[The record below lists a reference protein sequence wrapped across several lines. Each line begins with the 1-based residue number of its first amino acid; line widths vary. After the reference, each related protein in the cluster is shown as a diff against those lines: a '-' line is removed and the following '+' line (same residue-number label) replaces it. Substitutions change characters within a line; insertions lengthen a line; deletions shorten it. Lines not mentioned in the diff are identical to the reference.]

1 MIEIKSQ
8 ALGAGIGFRDA
19 ISADIYRHADEIDF
33 VEIVAD
39 HFLNGDKRRE
49 ATLDLLC
56 EHFVVIPHAL
66 NLSLGSAEGLDE
78 AYLEKLATLVAR
90 INPPWWSE
98 HIAFTRAGGVEIGH
112 LTPLPFAQESIDA
125 MARNVEMAREMIG
138 PPLILENISYAM
150 EIPGGTMTEP
160 EFVRRVLD
168 ATDCGLL
175 LDVANL
181 HANAMNHGGSAE
193 KALAALPLE
202 RVVQMHFAGG
212 NWLGEEWVDSHA
224 TATAP
229 AVWELLE
236 TAVKMS
242 GVRGILLERDE
253 GYPPFGELLGE
264 LCRARDI
271 GRRCGRWN

>member
-1 MIEIKSQ
+1 MTVVNAK
-8 ALGAGIGFRDA
+8 ALGAGIGYRDA
-19 ISADIYRHADEIDF
+19 IAGDIYRHADEIDF

-39 HFLNGDKRRE
+39 HFLGGDDHRR

-56 EHFVVIPHAL
+56 EHFVVIPHAV

-78 AYLEKLATLVAR
+78 AYLEELAALVAR

-98 HIAFTRAGGVEIGH
+98 HIAFTRAGGVNIGH

-125 MARNVEMAREMIG
+125 IARNVASAREMIG
-138 PPLILENISYAM
+138 PPLILENISYTM
-150 EIPGGTMTEP
+150 EIPGGTMGEA

-168 ATDCGLL
+168 ATGCGLL
-175 LDVANL
+175 LDVANV
-181 HANAMNHGGSAE
+181 HANAMNHGGHAE
-193 KALAALPLE
+193 QVLAALPLD

-212 NWLGEEWVDSHA
+212 QWLGDEWVDSHGA
-224 TATAP
+224 ATAP
-229 AVWELLE
+229 AVWDLLE
-236 TAVKMS
+236 TAVNMS

-253 GYPPFGELLGE
+253 AYPPFGELLGE
-264 LCRARDI
+264 VRRARDI